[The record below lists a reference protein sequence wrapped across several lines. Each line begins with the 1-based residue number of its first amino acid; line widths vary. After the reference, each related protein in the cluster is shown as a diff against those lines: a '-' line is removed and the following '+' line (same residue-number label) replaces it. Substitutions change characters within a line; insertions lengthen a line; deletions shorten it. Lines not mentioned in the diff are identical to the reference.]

1 MYYRPVISEAGA
13 YCLAGGWARFDAVTV
28 LGRGVAPQTVPAA
41 DIPTDA
47 LDRLVAP
54 RAPLGGVSLHVP
66 QVMGILNVTPDSF
79 SDGGD
84 FVQVDQAVAH
94 ARAMVD
100 AGAAFVDVGGEST
113 RPGAKEVPVAEE
125 IQRVAP
131 VVAALMAQSDV
142 VVSVD
147 TRKAAVAAAVPD
159 GVMINDV
166 SALGFD
172 PDMAKVVARKGAW
185 VCLMHALATPETMAD
200 HATYNDVVLDVYDH
214 LSARVDFAVGA
225 GIARDRIV
233 VDPGIG
239 FAKTLD
245 HNLALI
251 RNLSL
256 FHGLGCPVLLGA
268 SRKRFIGTLGAA
280 PAAKDRL
287 GGSVAVALEAVRQGV
302 QILRVHDTYETKQAI
317 DLQMAMSGTDTDG
330 T

>member
-13 YCLAGGWARFDAVTV
+13 YCLAGGWARFDAVSV

-41 DIPTDA
+41 DIPADA

-54 RAPLGGVSLHVP
+54 RAQLGAVSLQVP

-100 AGAAFVDVGGEST
+100 AGATFVDVGGEST

-125 IQRVAP
+125 IHRVAP

-172 PDMAKVVARKGAW
+172 PDMAEVVARKGAW

-200 HATYNDVVLDVYDH
+200 HATYDDVVLDVYDH
-214 LSARVDFAVGA
+214 LSARVDFACGA

-317 DLQMAMSGTDTDG
+317 DLQMAMSRTDTDG